1 MKLVFFGS
9 SDFSLKSL
17 DACLASGHETVLVV
31 TTPPQK
37 KGRGLH
43 LEPTVVRVAAEK
55 HGRPVEEFPELCD
68 PEVVR
73 KIRELAPD
81 IFVVASYGKILPKSL
96 LEIPKYRLN
105 VHPSL
110 IPRYRGAAPI
120 HWPILNGDMETGV
133 SIIDIAEKMDAG
145 DIFYQTRYPIHPAMN
160 AAELS
165 HELASL
171 SAQALQAVFRMIEQR
186 SLAGIPQDESQ
197 ATIARKLVKNDGL
210 VSFRDS
216 AEMISRKI
224 RGLAP
229 WPGCYFFFKQERVM
243 LLSAVPAVGVTSDP
257 WVPPGTL
264 LEVDPGGSVLV
275 STAEKALRIFRVKP
289 EGKNVMSAFDFV
301 NGRRLS
307 AGQVIL

>member
-17 DACLASGHETVLVV
+17 ETCLASEHETVLVV

-43 LEPTVVRVAAEK
+43 REPTVVRVAAEK
-55 HGRPVEEFPELCD
+55 HERPVEEFTSLRD
-68 PEVVR
+68 PEAFR
-73 KIRELAPD
+73 KIKELAPD
-81 IFVVASYGKILPKSL
+81 IFVVASYGKILPKTL
-96 LEIPKYRLN
+96 LEIPKFRLN
-105 VHPSL
+105 VHPSM

-120 HWPILNGDMETGV
+120 HWPILNGDAETGV

-165 HELASL
+165 HELALL
-171 SAQALQAVFRMIEQR
+171 SAQALQVVFRMIEQGM
-186 SLAGIPQDESQ
+186 LAGVPQDEAQ
-197 ATIARKLVKNDGL
+197 ATIARKLIKDDGL

-216 AEMISRKI
+216 AEAISRKI

-243 LLSAVPAVGVTSDP
+243 LLSAIPAVDAVVDP
-257 WVPPGTL
+257 SVSPGTL
-264 LEVDPGGSVLV
+264 LEVDKSGSVLV
-275 STAEKALRIFRVKP
+275 STAEKPLRIFRVKP
-289 EGKNVMSAFDFV
+289 EGKSVMTAFDFV

-307 AGQVIL
+307 VGQVVL